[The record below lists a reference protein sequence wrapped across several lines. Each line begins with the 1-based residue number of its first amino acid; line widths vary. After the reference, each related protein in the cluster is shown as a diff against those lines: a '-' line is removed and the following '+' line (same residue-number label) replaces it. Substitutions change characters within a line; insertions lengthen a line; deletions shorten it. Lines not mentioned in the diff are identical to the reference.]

1 MKMAQAMERGGVRL
15 RFTIRSLMIAVAVIA
30 GLLAL
35 LTAWT
40 EFLPVLIVV
49 GIPMA
54 SSAGL
59 LARVPPHRPRWR
71 FLILTLMLG
80 WIILGCGWLWARSAI
95 WVLEEGEGRGTSLTL
110 RVSMRRCGN
119 LPGRG
124 NIGVP

>member
-1 MKMAQAMERGGVRL
+1 MRMMQARERGGARL
-15 RFTIRSLMIAVAVIA
+15 RFTIRSQMIAVAVIA

-49 GIPMA
+49 GIPLA
-54 SSAGL
+54 GSAGL

-95 WVLEEGEGRGTSLTL
+95 WVFQRQE
-110 RVSMRRCGN
+110 
-119 LPGRG
+119 
-124 NIGVP
+124 